1 MKNGYNGEHA
11 SNLGGLI
18 AFDLASDLNI
28 PAYIVDPVVVDEM
41 LPIAKV
47 TGIKDIQ
54 RKSIFHALNQ
64 KSVARKVCDKLN
76 KPYENS
82 KLIVCHMGGGI
93 TIGVHHHGKV
103 IDVNN
108 GLDGDGPHS
117 PERAGTIPAGQLVDL
132 CFSGK
137 YQKHQIQKMLVG
149 QGGLVNHLGTH
160 DAIEVEKR
168 IKDGDEQ
175 AKLVYEAMAYQ
186 ISKEIGAS
194 SAVLK
199 GQVDAI
205 VLTGGLAYGNQFIEK
220 IIQNVE
226 WIADVMV
233 LPGENEMEALVEG
246 ALRVLTGKEQAKEY
260 TVEKKGV

>member
-1 MKNGYNGEHA
+1 
-11 SNLGGLI
+11 
-18 AFDLASDLNI
+18 
-28 PAYIVDPVVVDEM
+28 
-41 LPIAKV
+41 
-47 TGIKDIQ
+47 
-54 RKSIFHALNQ
+54 
-64 KSVARKVCDKLN
+64 
-76 KPYENS
+76 
-82 KLIVCHMGGGI
+82 
-93 TIGVHHHGKV
+93 
-103 IDVNN
+103 
-108 GLDGDGPHS
+108 
-117 PERAGTIPAGQLVDL
+117 
-132 CFSGK
+132 
-137 YQKHQIQKMLVG
+137 
-149 QGGLVNHLGTH
+149 
-160 DAIEVEKR
+160 
-168 IKDGDEQ
+168 
-175 AKLVYEAMAYQ
+175 MAYQ